1 MPGMTEAFS
10 KLTDPVIWQSLH
22 DRFDDLGVAFD
33 WHEHGACPVLSEP
46 GTGRP
51 GGVVICLN
59 LEGHGVWRD
68 DRASLLLLPRHGCF
82 YLPGTTGRHWMRRPH
97 EHHRF
102 VLATLSADFLR
113 RHLSHLEDRLHPL
126 LVALLHAAERSAGV
140 GQPAPLSGRLLE
152 LAATLRAPPV
162 SLAAQDLWYPA
173 KAMELC
179 AEFLFVAAPEDNL
192 FCHRRKRVAQERVDR
207 VTALLR
213 AHMETPL
220 PLEEIARRVGCSA
233 HHLSRTFSSVT
244 GCTIPQYLR
253 QLRMERAAEL
263 LKSGRFNVTE
273 TALEVGYSSL
283 SHFIQAFQEV
293 YGCPPGAFGQ
303 GADT

>member
-1 MPGMTEAFS
+1 MKAGPASSSPHGEP
-10 KLTDPVIWQSLH
+10 LVWQTLH
-22 DRFDDLGVAFD
+22 DRYEDLGVAFD
-33 WHEHGACPVLSEP
+33 ARDHGDCPALEAA
-46 GTGRP
+46 GEGRA

-59 LEGHGVWRD
+59 LNG
-68 DRASLLLLPRHGCF
+68 RAEWVDGKNTYLLLPRHGCF
-82 YLPGTTGRHWMRRPH
+82 YLPGDQHQQWVRRPH

-102 VLATLSADFLR
+102 VLASLSVGFLR
-113 RHLSHLEDRLHPL
+113 QHLRDLDSRLHPL
-126 LVALLHAAERSAGV
+126 LIGWLGGRTVAPGTGKPV
-140 GQPAPLSGRLLE
+140 PLSGRLLE
-152 LAATLRAPPV
+152 LAASLRAPPV
-162 SLAAQDLWYPA
+162 SVAAQDLWYPA

-179 AEFLFVAAPEDNL
+179 AEFLFVTASEDGL

-213 AHMETPL
+213 EHMETPL
-220 PLEEIARRVGCSA
+220 ALEEIARRVGCSP

-253 QLRMERAAEL
+253 QLRMERAADL

-303 GADT
+303 GADI